1 MTVTCGWRQTNKMAG
16 QTYNFTPSCCR
27 LVTFGDLLQH
37 MSPEERALWP
47 LRPEGTLKA
56 KLIWSK
62 EACEMIHPEAHN
74 QGTPYWPVGAEIAST
89 GVQVG
94 TAVSLAPWAADLDD
108 IEIINVDDALM
119 QGQATTTTMEGCIT
133 SGQTEI
139 LPVRGQQA
147 VEQREGGLEALG
159 TDSETETEISD
170 GESGTEAGR

>member
-1 MTVTCGWRQTNKMAG
+1 MAG
-16 QTYNFTPSCCR
+16 QTYNFTPSCWR

-37 MSPEERALWP
+37 MSAEERALWP
-47 LRPEGTLKA
+47 LRPEGTIMA
-56 KLIWSK
+56 KIIWSK
-62 EACEMIHPEAHN
+62 EAWEMIHPEAHN

-89 GVQVG
+89 GIQVG

-108 IEIINVDDALM
+108 IEIIDVDEALM

-133 SGQTEI
+133 SGEMEI

-147 VEQREGGLEALG
+147 VEQREGGLEALE

-170 GESGTEAGR
+170 SESGPEAGR

>member
-16 QTYNFTPSCCR
+16 QTYNFTPSCWR

-47 LRPEGTLKA
+47 LRPEGTIMA
-56 KLIWSK
+56 KIIWSK

-108 IEIINVDDALM
+108 IEIINVDEAL
-119 QGQATTTTMEGCIT
+119 TTIEGCIT

-147 VEQREGGLEALG
+147 VEQREGGLEALE

-170 GESGTEAGR
+170 SESGTEAGR

>member
-1 MTVTCGWRQTNKMAG
+1 
-16 QTYNFTPSCCR
+16 
-27 LVTFGDLLQH
+27 
-37 MSPEERALWP
+37 
-47 LRPEGTLKA
+47 
-56 KLIWSK
+56 
-62 EACEMIHPEAHN
+62 MIHPEAHN

-108 IEIINVDDALM
+108 IEIINVDEAL
-119 QGQATTTTMEGCIT
+119 TTIEGCIT

-147 VEQREGGLEALG
+147 VEQREGGLEALE

-170 GESGTEAGR
+170 SELGMEAGR